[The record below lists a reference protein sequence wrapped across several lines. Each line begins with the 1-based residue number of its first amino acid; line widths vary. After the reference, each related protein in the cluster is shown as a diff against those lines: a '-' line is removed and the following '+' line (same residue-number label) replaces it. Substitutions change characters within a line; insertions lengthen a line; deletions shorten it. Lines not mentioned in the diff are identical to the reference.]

1 MHSDA
6 INLDKTEKPMSAIPR
21 FYLFGEPPR
30 EVDEHF
36 LHLETIADRSAP
48 LQGRIRPH
56 MHGDL
61 NHVLI
66 VVRGHGRVLGEGD
79 GLAFTA
85 PHIVLVPAGS
95 VHGFDFSEDISG
107 HVLTIASTYLDE
119 VYRTRPELVRPLP
132 SPRAVPIDDRR
143 TLRDIQRW
151 LVRLDRE
158 LRWQAPA
165 YRIAIEA
172 NLLGLMADLER
183 LLDRQGDH
191 AATPAAPHQ
200 RLLARFRDQVERN
213 FRSAWNL
220 DDYLQALRV
229 TEPQLRYACHKAGE
243 DSPMQVLLHR
253 RLIEARR
260 LLLYSDLSIADC
272 CHQTG
277 FDDPAY
283 FSRLFRRHAG
293 RSPRDFRLARRM
305 T

>member
-1 MHSDA
+1 
-6 INLDKTEKPMSAIPR
+6 MSPIPR
-21 FYLFGEPPR
+21 FYLFGEPPPR

-66 VVRGHGRVLGEGD
+66 VTRGHGRVLGEGD

-95 VHGFDFSEDISG
+95 VHGFDFSDDISG
-107 HVLTIASTYLDE
+107 HVLTIASAYLDE
-119 VYRTRPELVRPLP
+119 VFRTRDDLTRQPLAP
-132 SPRAVPIDDRR
+132 LTLPVDDHK
-143 TLRDIQRW
+143 TLREIQRW
-151 LVRLDRE
+151 VARLGRE

-165 YRIAIEA
+165 HRVAIEA
-172 NLLGLMADLER
+172 NLLGLLAEIER
-183 LLDRQGDH
+183 LSHRHGDAPS
-191 AATPAAPHQ
+191 AAIPPHQ
-200 RLLARFRDQVERN
+200 RLLARFREQVERN
-213 FRSAWNL
+213 FRGNWVL
-220 DDYLQALRV
+220 DDYLKALRA
-229 TEPQLRYACHKAGE
+229 TEPQLRYACQKAGE
-243 DSPMQVLLHR
+243 SSPMQVLLYR
-253 RLIEARR
+253 RLIEAKR
-260 LLLYSDLSIADC
+260 LLLYSDLTVTDC

-283 FSRLFRRHAG
+283 FSRLFRRHVG
-293 RSPRDFRLARRM
+293 QSPREFRLNRR